1 MMSTFLL
8 SHAAA
13 NSHIEFHSSLI
24 LNLINPIWFYFETF
38 SAPLVA
44 VLEARLKLENK
55 IENFCNFFFIVKFYW
70 FFSIQYFIFFL
81 FAVINFSSQN
91 SFFMT
96 FYHNYH
102 HPQLAIFFTLFM
114 SDHYKLAYWLMNA
127 NQWGLMIWL

>member
-1 MMSTFLL
+1 MLSTFLL

-44 VLEARLKLENK
+44 ELENK

-70 FFSIQYFIFFL
+70 FFSIQYFFSFCGDKFFISKFL
-81 FAVINFSSQN
+81 
-91 SFFMT
+91 FMT

-127 NQWGLMIWL
+127 NQWGLMIWLKDVGN